1 MRLLMQLEAIFRS
14 TGFRVPE
21 GTVKSPARKLSLCNK
36 KVREQL
42 GYNSSFLWH
51 LKEQDPH
58 CFLSSS
64 SKNSKKSEENSCLLA
79 DNPGLQL
86 AKPHVVIIS
95 HHGRTKTRNL
105 LNRSQ
110 SLKTKTSGT
119 NFYHMHRCLDT
130 EFLLRPSNN
139 IKTSFSS
146 FSYWFFN

>member
-1 MRLLMQLEAIFRS
+1 MRLLMQLWPIFRS

-21 GTVKSPARKLSLCNK
+21 GTVKSPAWTLPLCNK

-42 GYNSSFLWH
+42 GCNSSFFWH

-64 SKNSKKSEENSCLLA
+64 GKNSKKSEENSCLLT

-86 AKPHVVIIS
+86 AKPHVVIIN

-110 SLKTKTSGT
+110 SLKTNTSGT
-119 NFYHMHRCLDT
+119 NLHHMHRCLDI

-139 IKTSFSS
+139 IKTSFCS
-146 FSYWFFN
+146 FSYLFFN